1 MEEDKNLDNNEYLQ
15 DDPIESPTNDCLE
28 RSYFAYHLAKSI
40 HNLKTINNSYT
51 IGILGK
57 WGSGKTSTIKMA
69 LKYLKELYNNS
80 NARLGDLDK
89 IIKEEENF
97 SKSELQIKFPKIFT
111 KRLLLFYC
119 ICIIFCFLTYPIIN
133 TILNTI
139 TFKLLEFISITD
151 YCAYVIYGIIIS
163 AIKECCLFY
172 FYGLIFF
179 EFYKKYSIINN
190 NNYIEI
196 WFEPWNYTNKE
207 LILKNFFDILM
218 KNLSNDN
225 DNKCIENLNKLF
237 IEYTKI
243 IGNIDISP
251 FFNIQTNKDLLDIK
265 TKIKN
270 CLKESSKQII
280 IVIDDLDRLFPDE
293 LLLIFQVIKMLVDFP
308 NIIYILSFDKE
319 IVTNIL
325 KEKFPT
331 NTDDYLKKI
340 IQIEKNLP
348 IIDDTILRKYFIKGI
363 EEIVGNNIDDEQKTD
378 ILEFYDYAYKDIYI
392 KNMRDIKMFFNHFMF
407 VYSSL
412 KDENLYL
419 LDIISISMIETFEN
433 NLYEYIIYNKDLLCS
448 SSGNCNDK
456 TIYIYNKK
464 KKIIFN
470 QKLEQ
475 LIKFKNIKI
484 LQIIFPYLFK
494 QIYTLIKNNQN
505 QNSLLSDNSIKYLY
519 ENLDEDI
526 LNKNFEIEKYRRLA
540 NPISFENYFR
550 MDIKTTNINAS
561 EIDSLINN
569 IYSPDNFNQILF
581 DLYSQKSDKIVD
593 FITYWDSNYNNKY
606 KDKNHTIQ
614 LLVNLLSLSN
624 EQIELIHF
632 LDKNDIF
639 FDISRNL
646 IRVYNDKNSLNL
658 ITLDD
663 FYNKI
668 FLKTISF
675 LNNNLYFFIY
685 LIFCQYKFPID
696 NPPKLESLDPNNTFD
711 KICTYLK
718 NNIDKNNILKNKN
731 AMSILF
737 YLYKYLNLQENVLTW
752 INELLSENNPDKL
765 LHIIITSK
773 NLRSNYLDKY
783 GSTIDFFKNI
793 NKETEL
799 KSKLLEI
806 FFSDDYK
813 TIKQNKNFIINDD
826 YDINM
831 CIVEHILNLYYSNKL
846 KQLIHNI
853 RSSQPLPINEQ
864 LIRLENELR
873 RYKNNELKYIIYVD
887 KNEANIIKNFL
898 QNNKKDII
906 AKNSKVLNAFLK
918 ISNI

>member
-1 MEEDKNLDNNEYLQ
+1 MEENKSLHCNEYLK
-15 DDPIESPTNDCLE
+15 DNPIDSPINDSLE
-28 RSYFAYHLAKSI
+28 RSYFAYHLAKTI
-40 HNLKTINNSYT
+40 RNLKGLKSSYT

-57 WGSGKTSTIKMA
+57 WGSGKTSTIKVA
-69 LKYLKELYNNS
+69 LKYLKKLSNND
-80 NARLGDLDK
+80 NARQGDLDK
-89 IIKEEENF
+89 IIKEEEGNF

-119 ICIIFCFLTYPIIN
+119 IFIIFCFLTYPIIN
-133 TILNTI
+133 TSLNTI

-151 YCAYVIYGIIIS
+151 YCAYTIYGIIIS

-207 LILKNFFDILM
+207 LILKNFFNILM

-270 CLKESSKQII
+270 CLEESSKQII

-325 KEKFPT
+325 KENFPT
-331 NTDDYLKKI
+331 NADDYLKKI

-363 EEIVGNNIDDEQKTD
+363 EEIVGNNIDNEQKTN

-392 KNMRDIKMFFNHFMF
+392 KNMRDIKMFLNHFMF
-407 VYSSL
+407 IYSSI
-412 KDENLYL
+412 KDENLCL
-419 LDIISISMIETFEN
+419 ADIISISMIETFEN
-433 NLYEYIIYNKDLLCS
+433 NLYEYIIYNKDVLCS
-448 SSGNCNDK
+448 SLGTYNDG
-456 TIYIYNKK
+456 TIYIYNNKE
-464 KKIIFN
+464 IIFN
-470 QKLEQ
+470 QKSEQ
-475 LIKFKNIKI
+475 LVKFKNIKI

-505 QNSLLSDNSIKYLY
+505 QNSLISDNSIKYLY

-526 LNKNFEIEKYRRLA
+526 LNKYSEIEKYRRLA

-569 IYSPDNFNQILF
+569 IYSPDKFNQILF
-581 DLYSQKSDKIVD
+581 DLYNKKSDKIVD
-593 FITYWDSNYNNKY
+593 FINYWDSNYNKKY

-614 LLVNLLSLSN
+614 LLINLLSLSK
-624 EQIELIHF
+624 EQKGLIYF

-639 FDISRNL
+639 LDISRNL
-646 IRVYNDKNSLNL
+646 IRVYNDNNPSDL
-658 ITLDD
+658 ITLDN

-685 LIFCQYKFPID
+685 LIFCQYKFSIKT
-696 NPPKLESLDPNNTFD
+696 PPKLESLDPNNTFD

-718 NNIDKNNILKNKN
+718 NNIDKINIVKNKN

-765 LHIIITSK
+765 LRIIITSK
-773 NLRSNYLDKY
+773 NLQSDYLDEY
-783 GSTIDFFKNI
+783 GSTIDFFGKI
-793 NKETEL
+793 NKENEL
-799 KSKLLEI
+799 KYKLLEI
-806 FFSDDYK
+806 FFNDNYK
-813 TIKQNKNFIINDD
+813 IIKQNEMFIINDD
-826 YDINM
+826 YGNDV
-831 CIVEHILNLYYSNKL
+831 CIVEHILNLYYKNGL
-846 KQLIHNI
+846 KQVTHNI
-853 RSSQPLPINEQ
+853 RSSRPLSINEQ
-864 LIRLENELR
+864 LTRLEQELKK
-873 RYKNNELKYIIYVD
+873 YKTNELKYMIYID
-887 KNEANIIKNFL
+887 KGESTLIKEFLKTNKRNILIKN
-898 QNNKKDII
+898 
-906 AKNSKVLNAFLK
+906 
-918 ISNI
+918 SNILNTFMQMFKL